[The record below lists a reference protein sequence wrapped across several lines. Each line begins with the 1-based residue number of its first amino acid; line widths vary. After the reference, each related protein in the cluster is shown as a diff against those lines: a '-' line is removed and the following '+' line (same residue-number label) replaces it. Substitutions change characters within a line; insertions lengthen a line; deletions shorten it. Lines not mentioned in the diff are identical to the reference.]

1 MVLSMDSKTKLLNS
15 AFAEF
20 AKNGF
25 LGATTRDIAKNAKI
39 NISAILYYFGGKR
52 GLYTDVLQEIVQTVK
67 DKSGNIWERCQKVE
81 KNGDQQE
88 ALDLLNDLIHRF
100 LQLLCGD
107 EISKDMKT
115 IFFAEYSRPTAEFS
129 ILYDGLIFPVFRMM
143 AALLTQASG
152 GKIAIKDAYLYMFP
166 LFSQL
171 FVFASRQETICSFME
186 WSGYGKKE
194 TQKLQEYMC
203 QQIDFL
209 LNKQK

>member
-1 MVLSMDSKTKLLNS
+1 MM
-15 AFAEF
+15 
-20 AKNGF
+20 KNGWSNLMDVEEYRHIAVILLF
-25 LGATTRDIAKNAKI
+25 LPVC
-39 NISAILYYFGGKR
+39 ISFFTEPYSGVLRR
-52 GLYTDVLQEIVQTVK
+52 GWVKEFVQTVK
-67 DKSGNIWERCQKVE
+67 DKSGNIWERCQDVE
-81 KNGDQQE
+81 KEGSQEE
-88 ALDLLNDLIHRF
+88 ALTLLKDLICRF

-107 EISKDMKT
+107 EISRDMKT
-115 IFFAEYSRPTAEFS
+115 IFFTEYSRPTAEFS

-152 GKIAIKDAYLYMFP
+152 GKIAIKEAYLYMFP

-186 WSGYGKKE
+186 WNGYGKKE
-194 TQKLQEYMC
+194 MQKLQEYMS